1 MQKNELAV
9 ELANDYGFNVEDVQ
23 RLLNCGISPEKVV
36 RVLKKKGRK
45 QEQGDPWSI
54 RRETAKAKKREERQN
69 RRAQEVQRRIG
80 VLNHYGD
87 SKTLGDE
94 MIAMTLRRLF
104 YVTLYLDF
112 ACLAC
117 MLTIGIEGF
126 AVLSPFLLFAT
137 IVMCFVTLYMFSF
150 ADDKYYLGFPRK
162 LFDALVVPAIT
173 RCFVKG
179 ADFISRE
186 QIEGIVGAKKAV
198 KLAKKRKRK
207 MKVEQR
213 KSVKL
218 ESHCRVV
225 RMYFGSGVN
234 KGYDKDRAYGFQ
246 FEAGLIALLF
256 AIISGLAFAVFLGRF
271 LPSGLLLKIVCTIAF
286 WTVWVYLA
294 ARAAYALI
302 WNDLRGFELAVRRLR
317 RREEIKLVMSS

>member
-23 RLLNCGISPEKVV
+23 RLLNCGISPEKAV
-36 RVLKKKGRK
+36 RVLKKKGRE
-45 QEQGDPWSI
+45 QEQSDPWSI

-87 SKTLGDE
+87 GEVLGGE
-94 MIAMTLRRLF
+94 MIGLTLRPLF
-104 YVTLYLDF
+104 CVILYLDF
-112 ACLAC
+112 AFLAC
-117 MLTIGIEGF
+117 MLTIGSECF
-126 AVLSPFLLFAT
+126 AVLLPFLLFGS
-137 IVMCFVTLYMFSF
+137 IVLCFVTLYMGF
-150 ADDKYYLGFPRK
+150 DDNRYYLRFPRK

-179 ADFISRE
+179 ADFVSRE

-234 KGYDKDRAYGFQ
+234 KGYDKDRARGFQ